1 MSDLKND
8 SVLSLEDDTA
18 CGMKVHGSVVVW
30 SKGQI
35 VIPSDVRKMLEIEPG
50 DSLFCITKDG
60 KAIWLIPTQNLNN
73 FMEYM
78 KSEMEMLR
86 AVAQNESKSPEISI

>member
-1 MSDLKND
+1 MPDFQNTLLQDPD
-8 SVLSLEDDTA
+8 SHP
-18 CGMKVHGSVVVW
+18 CNIKMHGSVIVG

-60 KAIWLIPTQNLNN
+60 KAIGLIPTENLKD

-78 KSEMEMLR
+78 QKEIELMR
-86 AVAQNESKSPEISI
+86 TTVKNEVLS

>member
-1 MSDLKND
+1 M
-8 SVLSLEDDTA
+8 
-18 CGMKVHGSVVVW
+18 HGSVIVG

-60 KAIWLIPTQNLNN
+60 KAIGLIPTQNLND

-78 KSEMEMLR
+78 KSEIEAVR
-86 AVAQNESKSPEISI
+86 AALQAEYKSKEV

>member
-1 MSDLKND
+1 MSDFQNNTLSD
-8 SVLSLEDDTA
+8 SDNHP
-18 CGMKVHGSVVVW
+18 CNIKMHGSVVVW

-35 VIPSDVRKMLEIEPG
+35 VIPSDVRKMLEIEPW

-60 KAIWLIPTQNLNN
+60 KAIWLIPTQNLND

-78 KSEMEMLR
+78 KSEMEAVR
-86 AVAQNESKSPEISI
+86 AAVQAEFKSKEV